1 MTTTHDDCLQYQLK
15 TLGTFTIS
23 GTNKS
28 WKINKQSYQK
38 PLHHLNHR
46 APQGSTCSTWLHLA
60 PHGSTTSLEYK
71 YRPSTCAVAQ
81 FFPSSCASLLVPR
94 WHYGWYCIW

>member
-1 MTTTHDDCLQYQLK
+1 MYMTTTHDDCLQYQLK

-28 WKINKQSYQK
+28 WKINKHCKLSETIASFESQSTTG
-38 PLHHLNHR
+38 LHL
-46 APQGSTCSTWLHLA
+46 LHLA
-60 PHGSTTSLEYK
+60 PPGPTTSLEYK
-71 YRPSTCAVAQ
+71 YRPSTCAVVQ
-81 FFPSSCASLLVPR
+81 FFPFSCASLLVPR